1 VLGMNRTATRTGDDA
16 PTLRIVPLP
25 AAGWYVGRRLQPGDL
40 LAGRYRLGEEVGR
53 GGMGVVYR
61 AQDEEL
67 GICVALKVL
76 RPELAG
82 DPQIAERFRRELVA
96 ARQVSHRNAVRIHDI
111 GQDGEIL
118 FLTMDFVEGSSLQAL
133 LRKEKRLPP
142 ERAAGIARQLALA
155 LEAAHE
161 AGIVHRDLKPG
172 NVLIEPSGRACI
184 TDFGLARSPG
194 PHDLTRTGMIVGTPA
209 YLSPEQAR
217 GELLDAR
224 SDLYAL
230 GLLMFEMLVGS
241 IPIPDETGT
250 LRDLRKLDS
259 VRPLYLRAIIRRLLE
274 PDPARRFQSARA
286 VVEALDRRRAPFRVT
301 ERPLLTAAL
310 ALVVLTLLTSWG
322 VSFARRGS
330 VPAAAPPEAS
340 LTTSSHA
347 ALRDYTQAMEHL
359 LRREDAAAVPALER
373 AVAADPGFTA
383 AWIGLAR
390 ALSSQGQSREA
401 LEAARRAVSTLG
413 PDSGRSSWEARA
425 LEARLRGEPQ
435 AAREILSELIARSPG
450 DTEARVDLAEACSEA
465 GDLNAAIDQLRKA
478 VEAAPDHP
486 RAWFLLAKQSIL
498 AGDSRRAAD
507 EYLVRALT
515 IQDRLGSDAGRAEV
529 HNAFGVAYNNLGEL
543 DEAAE
548 SYKKAAEIRQ
558 HIGDERGLAA
568 TLRNLAAVDAV
579 RGDHARAEGRLAEA
593 LKIVERLG
601 DLVGQAELSN
611 DLGFLAEERGQYEQA
626 MAHYHQ
632 GLKLRRRLGQAL
644 SIAESLNN
652 VGYVCY
658 LLGRFEDATVYWE
671 QALASYRQGGD
682 RAGIALGVQEM
693 GLLQTARGDWNKALD
708 SFKEAIATSRELG
721 LKEST
726 AAALLH
732 RGRVEQLQGRFA
744 AAFASFTEAL
754 PVLRELGDVRGQTEI
769 TLAEAEAW
777 LQTDNLEAA
786 RQRLDV
792 AERLLADGPNAEQ
805 RSELLRLRGEWH
817 LRRGDTAAARDAL
830 RQAVSEA
837 QASHGAV
844 TLFQARI
851 AQARLEGHRKLSELH
866 AIQAEVA
873 ALGHRG
879 LELQTAEALAEVAL
893 AAGQLAEAEA
903 AARQG
908 LEAVQASGTWAG
920 AFRLHLL
927 LAQALERRGGAAEVA
942 AAAEQRGRAAAELA
956 RLRGDLTPGH
966 RPVID
971 APARTL

>member
-1 VLGMNRTATRTGDDA
+1 MNRTRTAYRTGDDE
-16 PTLRIVPLP
+16 PTLRIVPP
-25 AAGWYVGRRLQPGDL
+25 PSAGWHPGRRLQPGDL

-61 AQDEEL
+61 AQDEQL
-67 GICVALKVL
+67 GICVALKIL

-82 DPQIAERFRRELVA
+82 DPQLAERFRRELVA

-111 GQDGEIL
+111 GQDGDLL
-118 FLTMDFVEGSSLQAL
+118 FLTMDFVEGPSLQAL
-133 LRKEKRLPP
+133 LRREKRLPP
-142 ERAAGIARQLALA
+142 ERAASIARQLALA

-172 NVLIEPSGRACI
+172 NVLIEPTGRACI

-224 SDLYAL
+224 SDLYSL
-230 GLLMFEMLVGS
+230 GLLLFEMLDGQ
-241 IPIPDETGT
+241 IPVPNETGT

-259 VRPLYLRAIIRRLLE
+259 VRPFYLLAIVRRLLE
-274 PDPARRFQSARA
+274 PDPARRFQSAGE
-286 VVEALDRRRAPFRVT
+286 VVAALDRRRAPFRVT
-301 ERPLLTAAL
+301 DRPLLTAAL
-310 ALVVLTLLTSWG
+310 ALVVLTVLASW
-322 VSFARRGS
+322 VIFPRRGLA
-330 VPAAAPPEAS
+330 PAAPPEAP
-340 LTTSSHA
+340 LTTSSPA
-347 ALRDYTQAMEHL
+347 ALRDYSQAMGHL

-373 AVAADPGFTA
+373 AVTLDPGFTA

-390 ALSSQGQSREA
+390 ARSSVGQSRAA
-401 LEAARRAVSTLG
+401 LEAARRAVASLA
-413 PDSGRSSWEARA
+413 SQSSRSSWEARA

-435 AAREILSELIARSPG
+435 AAREILSELIARAPG
-450 DTEARVDLAEACSEA
+450 DTEARVDLAEACGEA
-465 GDLNAAIDQLRKA
+465 GDLNAAIEQLRIVVA
-478 VEAAPDHP
+478 AAPDHP
-486 RAWFLLAKQSIL
+486 RAWFLLAKQAIL

-507 EYLVRALT
+507 EYLVRALA

-548 SYKKAAEIRQ
+548 SYKQAAEIRRR
-558 HIGDERGLAA
+558 IGDERGLAA

-579 RGDHARAEGRLAEA
+579 RGDHKRAEGRLAEA

-601 DLVGQAELSN
+601 DLVGQADLSN
-611 DLGFLAEERGQYEQA
+611 DLGLLAEERGQYEQA
-626 MAHYHQ
+626 MMHYRQ
-632 GLKLRRRLGQAL
+632 GLQLRRRLGHAM

-682 RAGIALGVQEM
+682 RAGVALGIQEM
-693 GLLQTARGDWNKALD
+693 GLLQTARGDWNKALE
-708 SFKEAIATSRELG
+708 SFREAIATSRELG
-721 LKEST
+721 LQESM

-732 RGRVEQLQGRFA
+732 RGRVEQLQGRLG

-769 TLAEAEAW
+769 ALAEAEAW
-777 LQTDNLEAA
+777 LQTGDLEAA

-792 AERLLADGPNAEQ
+792 AERLLAGGPTAEQ

-817 LRRGDTAAARDAL
+817 LRRGETAAAREAL

-844 TLFQARI
+844 TLLQARI
-851 AQARLEGHRKLSELH
+851 AQARLEGSRGLAALH
-866 AIQAEVA
+866 ALQAEAA

-879 LELQTAEALAEVAL
+879 LELQSAEALAEAAL
-893 AAGQLAEAEA
+893 ATGRLAEAET
-903 AARQG
+903 AARRG
-908 LEAVQASGTWAG
+908 LEAVQESGTWAG

-927 LAQALERRGGAAEVA
+927 LAQALERRGGGA
-942 AAAEQRGRAAAELA
+942 AAAEERRRAAAELA
-956 RLRGDLTPGH
+956 RLGGNLTPGQ
-966 RPVID
+966 
-971 APARTL
+971 